1 MHKYHKCCSEL
12 IWLFYS
18 LLQQLWGKT
27 SIISYLRDFS
37 AQVSQIVFSAHF
49 NRFPASYNCMS
60 ENFKSLISPWAKC
73 TSATNRVLSS
83 FDRFTAYYK
92 CMRKNFKN
100 LMSPWVQC
108 TSITKS
114 CSQIIWPSHG
124 LFQLYE
130 IKLKKSHNFVSSV
143 HKYHKS
149 FSQLPWPIYGFL
161 QLYEVKLQ
169 KSHISVSSLHKYDKS
184 CSELIWP
191 FYGL

>member
-12 IWLFYS
+12 IWLFYG

-37 AQVSQIVFSAHF
+37 AQVSQFVFSAHF

-60 ENFKSLISPWAKC
+60 EKFKSLISPWAKC

-100 LMSPWVQC
+100 LISPWVQCTSIKNRALSSLDRFTPYYNCMKKNLKNFISPWVQC
-108 TSITKS
+108 TSITNPFFGSFDRFTSSYNCKS
-114 CSQIIWPSHG
+114 
-124 LFQLYE
+124 
-130 IKLKKSHNFVSSV
+130 
-143 HKYHKS
+143 
-149 FSQLPWPIYGFL
+149 
-161 QLYEVKLQ
+161 
-169 KSHISVSSLHKYDKS
+169 
-184 CSELIWP
+184 
-191 FYGL
+191 